1 MPRPESQ
8 QDPFYHLDLLF
19 EKTCVRPLQALG
31 GRQDRSSTLQWSMID
46 AVVWQHSFG
55 HGFVVVLGWWVV
67 VLGWWVVVLGWWVV
81 VLEFF
86 LVVMVGPSMVQT
98 AVFVRVVT
106 LS

>member
-19 EKTCVRPLQALG
+19 EKTCVRPLQVVG
-31 GRQDRSSTLQWSMID
+31 GRQDLSSTLQLSMID

-55 HGFVVVLGWWVV
+55 HGFVV

>member
-1 MPRPESQ
+1 
-8 QDPFYHLDLLF
+8 
-19 EKTCVRPLQALG
+19 
-31 GRQDRSSTLQWSMID
+31 MID

-55 HGFVVVLGWWVV
+55 HGFVVVLVWWVVVLGWWMV

>member
-1 MPRPESQ
+1 
-8 QDPFYHLDLLF
+8 
-19 EKTCVRPLQALG
+19 
-31 GRQDRSSTLQWSMID
+31 MID

-55 HGFVVVLGWWVV
+55 PGFVVVVGWFVV
-67 VLGWWVVVLGWWVV
+67 VVGWWVVVLGWWVV
-81 VLEFF
+81 VLEWF